1 MEESVV
7 GGGKI
12 IFIKNNN
19 LNITFSK
26 EDKLTLDQLNLMIK
40 DSIITLKVENSKIK
54 LDSIYAKIKNLIK
67 IAGKEFKNLQ
77 LNIPASPVFI
87 KGHWKTN
94 LKEAQNLYYL
104 SLICE
109 YNKYITNYTN
119 IFCTFIIIYV
129 LNDKDKFNTFL
140 IIIDNRGFID
150 NFYNIDKILSKNKN

>member
-1 MEESVV
+1 MEGSVV

-67 IAGKEFKNLQ
+67 LAGKEFKNLQ
-77 LNIPASPVFI
+77 LNIPFVFI

-94 LKEAQNLYYL
+94 LKEAQNLYNI

-109 YNKYITNYTN
+109 YNKYVRNNTN
-119 IFCTFIIIYV
+119 IFCTFIFIYV
-129 LNDKDKFNTFL
+129 LNDEDKFNTFL
-140 IIIDNRGFID
+140 L
-150 NFYNIDKILSKNKN
+150 KINKTYIK